1 MSCGGHYADSCSGCP
16 QGNGASWCN
25 NDCFWS
31 NGRCISAAGGAN
43 QDHEVL
49 RNTYREMRKVNPSL
63 RQDSS
68 LEKAAQ
74 SVKRCVYS
82 HDHHKSAD
90 NLVNWNGGVIISCAT
105 RDGCTENSSNWS
117 RYDPLQTWRE
127 FAGRTDHWSYIM
139 NADRVGCSATKN
151 GATPGGICLWC
162 YVGKD

>member
-1 MSCGGHYADSCSGCP
+1 MK
-16 QGNGASWCN
+16 
-25 NDCFWS
+25 
-31 NGRCISAAGGAN
+31 
-43 QDHEVL
+43 
-49 RNTYREMRKVNPSL
+49 KVNPSI
-63 RQDSS
+63 RQDYN

-74 SVKRCVYS
+74 SVRRCVYD

-105 RDGCTENSSNWS
+105 PDGCTENSSNWS

-151 GATPGGICLWC
+151 GAAPGGVCLWC
-162 YVGKD
+162 YLGRD